1 MEVSFLMSNIEYKY
15 KLVKKIK
22 ENEIGGKEDSPPARL
37 LLLHKEFVGIR
48 ERERKATFKA
58 RCCLKRFWYLCRE
71 TTQFMCL
78 TTGRNNNVLSL
89 WVVEELRSTT
99 SEA

>member
-1 MEVSFLMSNIEYKY
+1 MSNIEYKY

-48 ERERKATFKA
+48 ERERKARSRHVA
-58 RCCLKRFWYLCRE
+58 VLKDFGIFVEKLHNLC
-71 TTQFMCL
+71 
-78 TTGRNNNVLSL
+78 
-89 WVVEELRSTT
+89 
-99 SEA
+99 A